1 MTLSPVY
8 PVCLCVWLAAG
19 AIECLPPSV
28 ELLVWL
34 ADVRGSERTACVPFP
49 TADGEPPAMSAFT
62 GMREGITGGALSD
75 DCESSEKMLPGGEAL
90 LDLRQVE
97 TSSTRQASDCILLV
111 EGTVE
116 ERGS

>member
-8 PVCLCVWLAAG
+8 PVRLCVWLATG

-28 ELLVWL
+28 ELLVSL
-34 ADVRGSERTACVPFP
+34 TDAP

-62 GMREGITGGALSD
+62 GMREGITSGALSD
-75 DCESSEKMLPGGEAL
+75 DCESSEKMLPGGEAR
-90 LDLRQVE
+90 LDLRQAE
-97 TSSTRQASDCILLV
+97 TLSTRQASDCILLV